1 MKTGYFT
8 SEITNVCEEALMNT
22 VMEPLFSLT
31 TCITSVDMMSMCSK
45 GLWPILVALSRPI
58 ELLSETNLRTH
69 KLSSILCVRCHPTT
83 SLSPQRPIP
92 AFTYLWFWPAFGGHF
107 FIFICDKIVLFLYR
121 LPKGLPACF
130 RRLHLLSFLEFFFV
144 RCSLRLLAKA

>member
-45 GLWPILVALSRPI
+45 GLDVLVNNAGVMAL
-58 ELLSETNLRTH
+58 EDEA
-69 KLSSILCVRCHPTT
+69 T
-83 SLSPQRPIP
+83 SNG
-92 AFTYLWFWPAFGGHF
+92 Y
-107 FIFICDKIVLFLYR
+107 
-121 LPKGLPACF
+121 
-130 RRLHLLSFLEFFFV
+130 EM
-144 RCSLRLLAKA
+144 